1 MSNPKKQI
9 RNIYG
14 YCRVSTIEQS
24 ENGISIDTQKELISE
39 FVKEKFNKEVN
50 GWFADSGVSGTV
62 PILERAQ
69 CRAMTDVMDEY
80 DIIVATRMD
89 RLSRSCKDL
98 MATIPHF
105 EECGVTFYLCEQ
117 FGDMPIVYPKE
128 IAAKGLNSKYD
139 MNALVNQIML
149 MVLSAVAEMEFENT
163 KKKFAEGKISWA
175 QRGYSIGG
183 SAPFGYC
190 FEEEKLK
197 HGNRMKTRKK
207 LVEVP
212 EEQAV
217 IKTIHQCK
225 KRGLGVRRI
234 AKQVANTHAGFENF
248 SPNKVDK
255 ILNRK
260 FQGLGSN
267 LT

>member
-62 PILERAQ
+62 PILEREQ

-149 MVLSAVAEMEFENT
+149 MVLSAVAEMEFE
-163 KKKFAEGKISWA
+163 
-175 QRGYSIGG
+175 
-183 SAPFGYC
+183 
-190 FEEEKLK
+190 
-197 HGNRMKTRKK
+197 TRKK